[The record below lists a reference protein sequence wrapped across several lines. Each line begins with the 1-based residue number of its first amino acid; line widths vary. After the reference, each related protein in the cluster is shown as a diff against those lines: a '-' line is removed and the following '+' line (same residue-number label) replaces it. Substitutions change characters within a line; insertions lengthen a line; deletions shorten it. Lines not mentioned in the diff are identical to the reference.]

1 VYFVF
6 LLIWFAQYAELE
18 GCLHQMEFDL
28 ESVRGEL
35 QMKLRQ
41 LSDTVNNVNDL
52 KQELAGVREQLGSSE
67 KEVCII
73 FI

>member
-1 VYFVF
+1 
-6 LLIWFAQYAELE
+6 
-18 GCLHQMEFDL
+18 MEFDL

-52 KQELAGVREQLGSSE
+52 KQELVGVREQLSSSE
-67 KEVCII
+67 KEVCTILII
-73 FI
+73 